1 VQKFKFKIYANKIP
15 IVNNPILEYVEN
27 KKLTRLL
34 GEIYY
39 EDKLIAKGVILDF
52 YKNFYNSNNET
63 KINGTINYGRFIDE
77 KTAFGQK
84 IYELKYYNNPP
95 LNKTKKDK
103 YLKRIFYIFSQF
115 INSFLWEQDINV
127 VTFVPSSKK
136 IPDEV
141 SKNISNKMNINLKDV
156 IEKSSSSNSS
166 KNLSLNEQNFNKYKI
181 KYDSLNKNDTILVID
196 DVVGTGATFCEVM
209 YKLNRFNNKINYF
222 LAVVKDVKR

>member
-1 VQKFKFKIYANKIP
+1 MQKFKFKIYANKIP

-52 YKNFYNSNNET
+52 YKEFKNVGNET
-63 KINGTINYGRFIDE
+63 KIKRDYYSYVNTP
-77 KTAFGQK
+77 FGQK
-84 IYELKYYNNPP
+84 IRELKYYDKPP
-95 LNKTKKDK
+95 LSR
-103 YLKRIFYIFSQF
+103 KRKEGHIRKISYIFRQF

-127 VTFVPSSKK
+127 ITFVPSSKK

-141 SKNISNKMNINLKDV
+141 SKNISSKMNINLKDV
-156 IEKSSSSNSS
+156 IEKNSSNPS

-181 KYDSLNKNDTILVID
+181 KYGYLNENDTILVID

>member
-1 VQKFKFKIYANKIP
+1 MKKFRFKIQANKIP
-15 IVNNPILEYVEN
+15 IVDNSILEYVEN
-27 KKLTRLL
+27 RKLTRLL

-63 KINGTINYGRFIDE
+63 KISGAINYGRFIDE

-95 LNKTKKDK
+95 LNKTKKDE
-103 YLKRIFYIFSQF
+103 YLRKISYIFRQF
-115 INSFLWEQDINV
+115 INSFLWENDINII
-127 VTFVPSSKK
+127 TYVPSSKK
-136 IPDEV
+136 VTDEIG
-141 SKNISNKMNINLKDV
+141 KNISIKMNINLRNIIIKNR
-156 IEKSSSSNSS
+156 SNQS
-166 KNLSLNEQNFNKYKI
+166 KNLSLNEQDFNKYTI
-181 KYDSLNKNDTILVID
+181 NFDSINKNDTILVID

-209 YKLNRFNNKINYF
+209 YKLHKFNNKVNYF

>member
-1 VQKFKFKIYANKIP
+1 MKKFKFKIYANKIP

-52 YKNFYNSNNET
+52 YKKFKNVNNKT
-63 KINGTINYGRFIDE
+63 KIEGFYYYGKFRDE
-77 KTAFGQK
+77 KTGFGQRIFK
-84 IYELKYYNNPP
+84 LKYYNNPS
-95 LNKTKKDK
+95 LNKKEKEK
-103 YLKRIFYIFSQF
+103 YLKKISYIFKQF

-127 VTFVPSSKK
+127 ITFVPSSKK

-141 SKNISNKMNINLKDV
+141 SKNISSNMNINLKDV
-156 IEKSSSSNSS
+156 IEKNRGNQS

-181 KYDSLNKNDTILVID
+181 KYGYLNERDTILVID
-196 DVVGTGATFCEVM
+196 DVVGTGATFCEIM